1 MSEGV
6 DIWQRYDA
14 KVVQVRELEE
24 RLKKLEERLVAL
36 AEERDQRANACAVLT
51 QKLTSA
57 RLIAERLRNAERAK
71 DGGGG
76 GGGDLSNHRLRAE
89 YDRAREVIGCLLTSL
104 SGSWSAREQV
114 WRADSTSG
122 GRLLYALTRGAM
134 ASVSM
139 DSFRVDHDWLR
150 RLDLDRLRIELG
162 FDDGGVDLS
171 VEEEFDEVEEEYEVD
186 GIEPAATVSVEDIYD
201 QDDLPPPPSFTGSPR
216 EEPPPPLISALEA
229 FEGIEP
235 DPEKTRVMRAPTEPL
250 PTRQGES
257 KRETTAVRSIPAPF
271 TIGKLVKPTS

>member
-139 DSFRVDHDWLR
+139 STSR
-150 RLDLDRLRIELG
+150 RIARM
-162 FDDGGVDLS
+162 
-171 VEEEFDEVEEEYEVD
+171 
-186 GIEPAATVSVEDIYD
+186 A
-201 QDDLPPPPSFTGSPR
+201 GSA
-216 EEPPPPLISALEA
+216 IS
-229 FEGIEP
+229 
-235 DPEKTRVMRAPTEPL
+235 T
-250 PTRQGES
+250 
-257 KRETTAVRSIPAPF
+257 
-271 TIGKLVKPTS
+271 

>member
-1 MSEGV
+1 MTEGV

-24 RLKKLEERLVAL
+24 RLRKLEERLETL

-57 RLIAERLRNAERAK
+57 RLIAERLRKAERTK
-71 DGGGG
+71 D

-171 VEEEFDEVEEEYEVD
+171 VEEEFEEEFEVE
-186 GIEPAATVSVEDIYD
+186 GLEPAATVSVEDIYD
-201 QDDLPPPPSFTGSPR
+201 QDDLPPPPTFTSGAR

-235 DPEKTRVMRAPTEPL
+235 DAEQTRVMRAPTEPL
-250 PTRQGES
+250 PTKQGES
-257 KRETTAVRSIPAPF
+257 KRGETTAVRSIPAPF
-271 TIGKLVKPTS
+271 TIGKLVKPT

>member
-1 MSEGV
+1 MSDGV

-24 RLKKLEERLVAL
+24 RLKQLEGRMEAL
-36 AEERDQRANACAVLT
+36 AEERDQRAKACTVLT

-57 RLIAERLRNAERAK
+57 RLIAERLRNADRAK
-71 DGGGG
+71 DGGG
-76 GGGDLSNHRLRAE
+76 DLSSHRLRAE
-89 YDRAREVIGCLLTSL
+89 YDRAREVIGCVLTSL
-104 SGSWSAREQV
+104 SGSWSGREQV

-171 VEEEFDEVEEEYEVD
+171 VEEEFEAEAGVDEEYELAD
-186 GIEPAATVSVEDIYD
+186 LEPAAAVSVDDIYD
-201 QDDLPPPPSFTGSPR
+201 QDDLPPPPTFTASAR
-216 EEPPPPLISALEA
+216 EEPPPPLISAFEA
-229 FEGIEP
+229 FDGIDAEA
-235 DPEKTRVMRAPTEPL
+235 EKTRVVRAPSGPM
-250 PTRQGES
+250 PS
-257 KRETTAVRSIPAPF
+257 KRDEGKRSETTAVRSIPAPAF
-271 TIGKLVKPTS
+271 TIGKLVKPT